1 MSYGFTEKTISK
13 TTESEVTKNSCKE
26 QESLKK
32 LTKKEKK
39 AENKRKNQ
47 EPPTWFDI
55 DEAHNTTIY
64 ISNLPLDITMEELK
78 ELVTKCGLLARDE
91 KGKDKLKLYTDVD
104 GDPKG
109 DARCTYIK
117 VSSFFTSTYYI
128 PYHFIV
134 F

>member
-1 MSYGFTEKTISK
+1 MARYQMSYGFNESSSSAD
-13 TTESEVTKNSCKE
+13 TESNSIAKAPPKQPE
-26 QESLKK
+26 TKK
-32 LTKKEKK
+32 LTKEEKK

-47 EPPTWFDI
+47 EPPTWFEV

-64 ISNLPLDITMEELK
+64 IANLPLDVTLEEVK

-91 KGKDKLKLYTDVD
+91 KGKDKLKLYIDKN
-104 GDPKG
+104 GEIKG

-117 VSSFFTSTYYI
+117 VRCFN
-128 PYHFIV
+128 FINL